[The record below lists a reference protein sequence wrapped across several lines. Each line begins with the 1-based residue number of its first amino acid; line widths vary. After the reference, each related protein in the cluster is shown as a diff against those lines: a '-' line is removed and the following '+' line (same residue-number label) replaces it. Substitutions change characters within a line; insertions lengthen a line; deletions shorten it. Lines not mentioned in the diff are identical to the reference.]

1 LPCSK
6 TYIDPIEFYILY
18 TLMAPLSSWHCF
30 PYCLLLTGMLPI
42 EVGTLPIVVGTLPI
56 VVGTL
61 PIEVG
66 THPMVVDTLPMV
78 AGIDI
83 SRSVRGTLPTV
94 VATLPIDDGMDS
106 SWRPP

>member
-1 LPCSK
+1 VLRQNISLPCSK

-42 EVGTLPIVVGTLPI
+42 VVGTLPI

-66 THPMVVDTLPMV
+66 TLPMVVDTLPTV